1 MMKEKFSPSLI
12 ERMESEERKEQLPP
26 GRLLQDL
33 RIGNGMTVLDIG
45 AGTGYFSFP
54 AASLTSG
61 QVVAADPQPE
71 MIAYM
76 QAKAKEGHLPQLRPV
91 LASAERLP
99 LQDRSV
105 DRAIASLVLHV
116 TDTVEQPI
124 RELARVVKPGGLL
137 FILEWLKK
145 QDEARIPPP
154 SRVEPQEME
163 EMLLR
168 YGFKV
173 IRLDYPTD
181 RHYRMIAEREMEKG
195 R

>member
-1 MMKEKFSPSLI
+1 MKEKFSPSLI
-12 ERMESEERKEQLPP
+12 GRMESEERREQLPP
-26 GRLLQDL
+26 GMLLQAL
-33 RIGNGMTVLDIG
+33 KIENGMTVLDIG

-61 QVVAADPQPE
+61 QVVAADPQAE
-71 MIAYM
+71 MIGYM
-76 QAKAKEGHLPQLRPV
+76 QAKAAAEQAHNLQPV

-99 LQDRSV
+99 LPDRSV

-116 TDTVEQPI
+116 TDTVEQPVQ
-124 RELARVVKPGGLL
+124 ELARVMKPGALL
-137 FILEWLKK
+137 FILEWMKK
-145 QDEARIPPP
+145 RDEARIPPP
-154 SRVEPQEME
+154 SRVEPQELE
-163 EMLLR
+163 ELLIR

-181 RHYRMIAEREMEKG
+181 RHYRMIAEREMEKE